1 MVAMEVKLHTMIL
14 TTMHFCDSFPIHPES
29 PNSNVVA
36 VNSYRI
42 NLRNYLCLSNWERL
56 DSPISCI
63 TLDAQ

>member
-1 MVAMEVKLHTMIL
+1 
-14 TTMHFCDSFPIHPES
+14 MHFCDSFPIHPES

-42 NLRNYLCLSNWERL
+42 NLRNYLRLRNWERL